1 MRRKLSKLISF
12 VLAALLAVS
21 VILPV
26 NVNAGGISAA
36 EIKSHIKRTYS
47 KCRSSFGRSFDGY
60 CGTMTG
66 YQLYYMGITAG
77 RDR

>member
-36 EIKSHIKRTYS
+36 EIKSQIKRTYS

-66 YQLYYMGITAG
+66 YQLYYMGITA
-77 RDR
+77 